1 MSKFCENCGAAL
13 AASGKFCGSCGFA
26 TPPEIQHCPTCGQ
39 EWEGIKVEAVV
50 PATPKAAATPKPRE
64 VITPAAVVVNI
75 PAATPVIA
83 HNTTANVQPVYG
95 SLYVEGKDCPNCGT
109 ANMANKTCKTCE
121 SEN

>member
-1 MSKFCENCGAAL
+1 MAKFCENCGAAL
-13 AASGKFCGSCGFA
+13 TATGKFCGSCGVA
-26 TPPEIQHCPTCGQ
+26 VPPEIQHCPTCGQ
-39 EWEGIKVEAVV
+39 EWEGVKVEEK
-50 PATPKAAATPKPRE
+50 KAAAPTPVTPPKP
-64 VITPAAVVVNI
+64 IKYTPPPVAPISAS
-75 PAATPVIA
+75 TSGPVIA